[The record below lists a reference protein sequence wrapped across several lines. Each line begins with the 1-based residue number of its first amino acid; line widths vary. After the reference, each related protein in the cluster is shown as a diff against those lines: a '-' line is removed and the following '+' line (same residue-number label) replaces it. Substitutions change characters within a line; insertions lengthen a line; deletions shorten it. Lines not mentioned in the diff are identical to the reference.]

1 MKRSLGPKTIAFPLP
16 AYLIGSY
23 DENLSPNIMTA
34 AWGGILCSDPPLLG
48 FSARPT
54 RLTHDGVL
62 KHKAFTVNFPSAK
75 MAVATDF
82 AGLASGRQVNKFALS
97 GLTPVKS
104 PLVDA
109 PYIAE
114 APVITELRLFRY
126 VELGTHTL
134 FVGQIMDV
142 KCEEGLLN
150 EDGSLDIT
158 KVDPLIYSG
167 SAYYRV
173 GDFIGQAFNIG
184 KRLVR
189 ASAE

>member
-1 MKRSLGPKTIAFPLP
+1 LRRNTVKSSLGPKTIAFPLP

-54 RLTHDGVL
+54 RMTHDGVL
-62 KHKAFTVNFPSAK
+62 THKAFTVNFPSAK

-82 AGLASGRQVNKFALS
+82 AGLASGRQVNKFQLS
-97 GLTPVKS
+97 GLTPVRS

-109 PYIAE
+109 PYVEE
-114 APVITELRLFRY
+114 APVFCELKLFKY

-134 FVGQIMDV
+134 FVGQILDV
-142 KCEEGLLN
+142 KADEGLITEN
-150 EDGSLDIT
+150 GDLDIS
-158 KVDPLIYSG
+158 KVDPIIYSG
-167 SAYYRV
+167 DAYFRV
-173 GDFIGQAFNIG
+173 G
-184 KRLVR
+184 
-189 ASAE
+189 